1 LPISYGNPGQTKSE
15 EQQHQ
20 RLPFRPYSI
29 AAHGLKAM
37 TRKPATPNCYIIA
50 GPNGAG
56 KTTFA
61 TEFLPLYANCRNFIN
76 ADLIARAYSPFDP
89 DAGLLRAGRAV
100 LERIAEFTEAGTD
113 FAFETTLSGRAYV
126 PLLRRVKKS
135 GFRLHLFYLWIPSP
149 ELALLRIRD
158 RVESG
163 GHAVPEPDVRRRFN
177 RSLRNLFA
185 LYRPLL
191 DTLYCFDNSS
201 DTPRLIFKDEVGQTV
216 IGDAALYGQL
226 QRKFAP

>member
-1 LPISYGNPGQTKSE
+1 MP
-15 EQQHQ
+15 
-20 RLPFRPYSI
+20 
-29 AAHGLKAM
+29 
-37 TRKPATPNCYIIA
+37 RKPATPNCYIIA

-76 ADLIARAYSPFDP
+76 ADLIARAFSPFDP
-89 DAGLLRAGRAV
+89 DAGLLSAGRVV
-100 LERIAEFTEAGTD
+100 LQRIAEFTKARAD

-126 PLLRRVKKS
+126 PLLHSVKQA
-135 GFRLHLFYLWIPSP
+135 GFHLHMFYLWIPGC

-163 GHAVPEPDVRRRFN
+163 GHNVSERDVRRRFS
-177 RSLRNLFA
+177 RSLNNLFA

-191 DTLYCFDNSS
+191 DTLHCIDNSS
-201 DTPRLIFKDEVGQTV
+201 DTPRLIFMDEAGQTL
-216 IGDAALYGQL
+216 IGDAALYGL
-226 QRKFAP
+226 LRRKFAP